1 MNRSVTNVIRF
12 GMDEFLPPFVRD
24 SKVFMY
30 PFFYY
35 TFNGASREKLD
46 TYMRFKSLAY
56 KMSQE
61 EFSKVYQEL
70 QSIGGDR
77 PTDMNEGCM
86 KFALENIDPK
96 AKTMLDV
103 GCGRGYW
110 ANRVVRETKLKV
122 TGCDVLENV
131 PIDGDYVQGDIENL
145 PFKDN
150 SFDIVFSSHTIEH
163 VRDLPKAIS
172 ELKRVAKRQVIIV
185 TPCQR
190 YYYHTL
196 DLHLNFFPTEAHML
210 KAVDEPDAI
219 CKKIWGD
226 WTVIINKSQK

>member
-1 MNRSVTNVIRF
+1 
-12 GMDEFLPPFVRD
+12 MDELLPPLLRD
-24 SKVFMY
+24 SRIFMY

-35 TFNGASREKLD
+35 AFKGASREKLD
-46 TYMRFKSLAY
+46 TYMRFKSLAHQ
-56 KMSQE
+56 MTQE

-86 KFALENIDPK
+86 QFALDNIDPK
-96 AKTMLDV
+96 AKTLLDV

-110 ANRVVRETKLKV
+110 ANRVASQTNLKV

-163 VRDLPKAIS
+163 VRNLPKAIS

-210 KAVDEPDAI
+210 QAVDSPGAI

-226 WTVIINKSQK
+226 WTVIINKSSKKSGK